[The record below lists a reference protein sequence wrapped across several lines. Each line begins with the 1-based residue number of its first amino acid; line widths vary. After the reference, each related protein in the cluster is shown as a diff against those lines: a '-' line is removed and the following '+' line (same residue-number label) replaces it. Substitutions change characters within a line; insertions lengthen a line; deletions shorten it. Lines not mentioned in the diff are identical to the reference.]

1 LSHPWRGRTGQHGPS
16 LTRPVVLDAVPA
28 RRKRLGTGAGT
39 SPVSVESAAS
49 VELCADQ
56 GSDWG
61 PTDAMAPPVA
71 QALTTDRKIEKGEKE
86 SFRHLK
92 CFVAAVTP
100 RRRHMTVTS
109 ESPHLPP
116 LGGHART
123 EVGRELEATL
133 LELIDLSLLAKQLHW
148 SLSGP
153 LVPVLH
159 RHLDELIESWRE
171 LADKAAERAI
181 AIGYWPDGQADAV
194 AARDEHAAVARA
206 QLNIKPWCRCPCSSW
221 PR

>member
-1 LSHPWRGRTGQHGPS
+1 
-16 LTRPVVLDAVPA
+16 
-28 RRKRLGTGAGT
+28 
-39 SPVSVESAAS
+39 
-49 VELCADQ
+49 
-56 GSDWG
+56 
-61 PTDAMAPPVA
+61 MAPPVA

-133 LELIDLSLLAKQLHW
+133 LELIDLSLFAKQLHW
-148 SLSGP
+148 SLGGP

-194 AARDEHAAVARA
+194 AARDEHAAVARGPVEDQAVVSLLAQFLAAVNERTRGRLSRLGALDVVSQQVLIEVVRELEQQLWMLRA
-206 QLNIKPWCRCPCSSW
+206 QLPPGS
-221 PR
+221 